1 MEKHPFLR
9 FINLVNFDQKIQSLE
24 NEKIATNNEILAA
37 KKQEELYAHELQDMQ
52 ERVHQLKKKVDE
64 QELEMNVLDQQEKDK
79 KKHLEHLADY
89 KDYHAIKSEIETIQR
104 LQVQQ
109 EQNVLHAWNQLE
121 NAQQSVKKAM
131 SDHAQQSQMLHE
143 QVERITDKFDT
154 INATY
159 QDLLSQRA
167 DMEKNVPAEWLE
179 KYSMMRARVVDPVVE
194 ISHQSCSACSQ
205 MITSQNMS
213 RARHG
218 AIIQCQTCYRLL
230 YAPEIMEKHTE

>member
-1 MEKHPFLR
+1 MSEHPFLR

-24 NEKIATNNEILAA
+24 NEKIAINNEILAT
-37 KKQEELYAHELQDMQ
+37 KKQEERYAQELKDMQ

-79 KKHLEHLADY
+79 KKHLELLADY

-121 NAQQSVKKAM
+121 NAQQSLKKAM
-131 SDHAQQSQMLHE
+131 SDNTQQAQMFHE
-143 QVERITDKFDT
+143 QVEGMTDKLNTF
-154 INATY
+154 NATY
-159 QDLLSQRA
+159 QELLSQRA

-230 YAPEIMEKHTE
+230 YSPEIMEKHTE